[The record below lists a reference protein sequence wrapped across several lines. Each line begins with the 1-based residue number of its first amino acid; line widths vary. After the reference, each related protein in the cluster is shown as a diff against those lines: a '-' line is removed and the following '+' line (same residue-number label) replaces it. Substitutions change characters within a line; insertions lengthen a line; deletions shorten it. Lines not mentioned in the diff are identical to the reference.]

1 MKKILL
7 ILSLFCAAAIAQ
19 SQNIRNQSYI
29 WTANQT
35 FSDSIKMS
43 GLFGS
48 GTIVRIDE
56 NGFLYKASGTNVDTI
71 PIGQVT
77 NLRQAL
83 DSQQIQL
90 TVDSNF
96 VLSAAGK
103 LDLNDTIWAEVI
115 KSSDEI
121 YLKNN
126 IPLFEINESDGSLN
140 NKRWQL
146 RGESETLRLQA
157 ISDAGAGGGDF
168 VDFTRSGNNITSMRL
183 LDNAVSR
190 IDLKNSGTI
199 VVEDTVRTGQLKAA
213 GLLYPLADGTS
224 GQVISTNGTGT
235 LSFID
240 FPPTYVAGTN
250 IIISNDTIS
259 TSAITD
265 SDWSVNGNYVYNTT
279 DSIGI
284 GTVVPNYSFDVRN
297 FSSFQS
303 TGNVMRVATD
313 IGTGIAFTSGAGGSV
328 FSVNGSTIDSISQR
342 NVVNS
347 SFGRNNELVSEYTLK
362 SHVDTMINKR
372 TRISWAKD
380 VDTSA
385 RVDGFVLKWDNGT
398 KKHFYDTAGTGGGG
412 ATYFRGQGLTLS
424 ANTFAIGDDSVK
436 TAMVQDDAITYS
448 KIQNVG
454 GNSVLARAA
463 SGSGDL
469 SEVSLSLENLVGR
482 GASGN
487 VAPITIGSGLA
498 FSGTQLQATNTGD
511 ITGVSAGN
519 GLTGGGSS
527 GSVTVT
533 LGTPSNL
540 NSQTTNSVTTTSH
553 THVIGYAPVE
563 SYTFFYDS
571 TRHES
576 GTGQRLSVTAARE
589 TVVLSSYGTSNDSS
603 QAFLSRDVEVEV
615 GGRVTFKLPE
625 MTLDSIITAVVKV
638 YYGSSAPI
646 LGSSSPSGTL
656 VSTGVIRGTMPIQL
670 TSQYTTPAEEAI
682 LTLTP
687 PEGASYLTL
696 PIPTTKFTLEGS
708 SGADQLFVTAT
719 SSSGTPIYVLHKQAT
734 MEVKVVAAYDGG
746 NEMRSE

>member
-29 WTANQT
+29 WTANQS

-48 GTIVRIDE
+48 GTVVRIDE
-56 NGFLYKASGTNVDTI
+56 DGYLYKASGTNIDTI

-90 TVDSNF
+90 AVDSNF

-103 LDLNDTIWAEVI
+103 LDLNNTVWVEIVRA
-115 KSSDEI
+115 SDEI
-121 YLKNN
+121 YLENN
-126 IPLFEINESDGSLN
+126 IPVFEIKESDGSLN
-140 NKRWQL
+140 NKRWQF
-146 RGESETLRLQA
+146 RGETETLRLQA
-157 ISDAGAGGGDF
+157 ISDTGAGGGDF
-168 VDFTRSGNNITSMRL
+168 VDFTRSGNNITSMRF

-190 IDLKNSGTI
+190 IDIKNSGTI
-199 VVEDTVRTGQLKAA
+199 LVEDTVRTGQLKAA
-213 GLLYPLADGTS
+213 DLLYPLADGTS

-240 FPPTYVAGTN
+240 FPPSYVAGTN
-250 IIISNDTIS
+250 ITISNDTINA
-259 TSAITD
+259 SAVSD

-284 GTVVPNYSFDVRN
+284 GTVSPAYAFDVRKFSN
-297 FSSFQS
+297 FQNV
-303 TGNVMRVATD
+303 GNVMRAETT
-313 IGTGIAFTSGAGGSV
+313 IGTAISVTSNGGNALAI
-328 FSVNGSTIDSISQR
+328 NGVSIDSVSTR

-347 SFGRNNELVSEYTLK
+347 TIGRTNELVSEYTLK
-362 SHVDTMINKR
+362 SHVDTMIKKR

-380 VDTSA
+380 VDTSG
-385 RVDGFVLKWDNGT
+385 RVDGFVLKWDNGNKT
-398 KKHFYDTAGTGGGG
+398 HFYDTAGTGGGG

-424 ANTFAIGDDSVK
+424 ANTFAIGDDSVR
-436 TAMVQDDAITYS
+436 TAMVQDDAVTYS

-454 GNSVLARAA
+454 GNSVLARTAA
-463 SGSGDL
+463 GSGDL
-469 SEVSLSLENLVGR
+469 SEVALSLENLVGR
-482 GASGN
+482 GNSGN
-487 VAPITIGSGLA
+487 VTNISIGTGLA

-527 GSVTVT
+527 GAVTLT
-533 LGTPSNL
+533 LGTPTSV
-540 NSQTTNSVTTTSH
+540 NSATSNSVTTTSH
-553 THVIGYAPVE
+553 SHEINFAPVE

-571 TRHES
+571 TRHVG
-576 GTGQRLSVTAARE
+576 GTGQRLSVTGERE
-589 TVVLSSYGTSNDSS
+589 KVVLSSYGSANDSS
-603 QAFLSRDVEVEV
+603 QAFLGRNIEVEV
-615 GGRVTFKLPE
+615 SGRVTFKLPE
-625 MTLDSIITAVVKV
+625 MAFDSIINVVVKV
-638 YYGSSAPI
+638 YYSNSAPS
-646 LGSSSPSGTL
+646 LGADFSSGTL
-656 VSTGVIRGTMPIQL
+656 VSTGIIRGTMPIQIV
-670 TSQYTTPAEEAI
+670 SQYSTPTEGATLI
-682 LTLTP
+682 LTP

-696 PIPTTKFTLEGS
+696 PIPTTKFTIEGA
-708 SGADQLFVTAT
+708 SGIDQLFVTAT
-719 SSSGTPIYVLHKQAT
+719 SSSGLPIYVLHKQAT